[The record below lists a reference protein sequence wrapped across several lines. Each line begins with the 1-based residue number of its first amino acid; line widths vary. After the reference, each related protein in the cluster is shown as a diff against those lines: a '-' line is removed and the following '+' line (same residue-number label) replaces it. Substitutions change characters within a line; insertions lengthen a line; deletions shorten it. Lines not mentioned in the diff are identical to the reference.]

1 MINADNFKS
10 DINKLT
16 EFRIILII
24 KYVIYCYLKILE
36 DKKTYNYSKKGK
48 IPKEE
53 FLRDGL
59 VNDYLMKSNNKEYF
73 KHNISDIPSA
83 EITFHPEEKMTYTD
97 KKTNQRSTDKIDISI
112 WESNLQYIWSEK
124 TDNEIKF
131 AIDCK
136 RIEKLSDANNYIS
149 DIEKFS
155 NRDYR
160 YTRLPFE
167 GQIAFIED
175 KNINHATLRKE
186 INERL
191 IDHKVIITNN
201 FLNQIIL
208 IDKFDGTYLSKHQ
221 RNTGRQK
228 FSIYHLFFDYSQIVI
243 D

>member
-1 MINADNFKS
+1 MINADKFKS

-48 IPKEE
+48 ILKEE
-53 FLRDGL
+53 FLRYGL
-59 VNDYLMKSNNKEYF
+59 VNDYLMKSHNKEYF
-73 KHNISDIPSA
+73 KRNISDILSV
-83 EITFHPEEKMTYTD
+83 EITFHPEETMIYTD
-97 KKTNQRSTDKIDISI
+97 KETNQRSVDKIDISI
-112 WESNLQYIWSEK
+112 WESALQSIWSEK

-131 AIDCK
+131 AIECK
-136 RIEKLSDANNYIS
+136 RIEKLSDANNYIY

-155 NRDYR
+155 NRSYP

-191 IDHKVIITNN
+191 KNHKVIITNN
-201 FLNQIIL
+201 ILNRIIL
-208 IDKFDGTYLSKHQ
+208 IDKFNGTYLSKHQ
-221 RNTGRQK
+221 RNTGRQN
-228 FSIYHLFFDYSQIVI
+228 FSIYHLFFDYSQIII

>member
-1 MINADNFKS
+1 MINADNFKT

-24 KYVIYCYLKILE
+24 KYVIYCYLNILK
-36 DKKTYNYSKKGK
+36 DRKTYNYSKKGK

-53 FLRDGL
+53 FLRNGL
-59 VNDYLMKSNNKEYF
+59 VNDYLMKSHNKEYF
-73 KHNISDIPSA
+73 KYNISDIPSV
-83 EITFHPEEKMTYTD
+83 EITFHPEEIMTYTD
-97 KKTNQRSTDKIDISI
+97 KQTNQNSVDKIDISI
-112 WESNLQYIWSEK
+112 WESNLQSIWSEK

-131 AIDCK
+131 AIECK

-155 NRDYR
+155 NRDYL

-167 GQIAFIED
+167 GQIAFIENKD
-175 KNINHATLRKE
+175 INHTTLRKE

-191 IDHKVIITNN
+191 KNYKIIITNN
-201 FLNQIIL
+201 LLNQIIL
-208 IDKFDGTYLSKHQ
+208 SDKFDGTYLSKHQ
-221 RNTGRQK
+221 RNKGRQI
-228 FSIYHLFFDYSQIVI
+228 FSIYHLFFDYSQIII

>member
-1 MINADNFKS
+1 MTNADNFKS

-53 FLRDGL
+53 FLRNGL
-59 VNDYLMKSNNKEYF
+59 VNDYLMKSHNKEYF
-73 KHNISDIPSA
+73 KYNISDIPSV
-83 EITFHPEEKMTYTD
+83 EITFHPEEIMTYTD
-97 KKTNQRSTDKIDISI
+97 KQTNQNSVDKIDISI
-112 WESNLQYIWSEK
+112 WESNLQSIWSEK

-131 AIDCK
+131 AIECK
-136 RIEKLSDANNYIS
+136 RIEELSDANNYIF
-149 DIEKFS
+149 DIEKFC
-155 NRDYR
+155 NRNYL

-167 GQIAFIED
+167 GQIAFIEN
-175 KNINHATLRKE
+175 KNINHATLCKE

-191 IDHKVIITNN
+191 KNHKVIITNN
-201 FLNQIIL
+201 ILNRIIL
-208 IDKFDGTYLSKHQ
+208 IDKFNGTYLSKHQ
-221 RNTGRQK
+221 RNTGRQN
-228 FSIYHLFFDYSQIVI
+228 FSIYHLFFDYSQIII